1 MYKEM
6 PINIYNI
13 VQTIGNMILAGVKLG
28 LTKVGY
34 QAFIEK
40 EFKTLPKYPANRHK
54 IKLNDNFL

>member
-1 MYKEM
+1 MYKET

-40 EFKTLPKYPANRHK
+40 EFKTLPK
-54 IKLNDNFL
+54 